1 MEQILVL
8 ILLLIVVV
16 TVFAISL
23 RALIRAWL
31 SYREKMAVLEKF
43 EMPDDPEEAEKEID
57 RLLGIMATP
66 VPDAPRISFILT
78 GICLGVIAVVCL
90 VTARVLRTGHIAVGL
105 DLGGNLLIVV
115 ALVLTGVGLLMRYL
129 SRRPQISIRSLFRF
143 RAVL

>member
-43 EMPDDPEEAEKEID
+43 EMPDDPEEAEHEMD
-57 RLLGIMATP
+57 RLLGLVAAP
-66 VPDAPRISFILT
+66 VPGAPRFSFILT
-78 GICLGVIAVVCL
+78 GICLGIIAVACL
-90 VTARVLRTGHIAVGL
+90 VTAPILRTGHIAVGL
-105 DLGGNLLIVV
+105 ELGGNLLLI
-115 ALVLTGVGLLMRYL
+115 LSIMLTSVGLLMRYL
-129 SRRPQISIRSLFRF
+129 SRRPEISIRSLLSFRPLF
-143 RAVL
+143 